1 MFLAS
6 SSAISLGFII
16 IAPEKAFSLGA
27 LAISQPSDGSI
38 TGLWVSCLASLWP
51 ISLGFDSGSIQSR
64 LLLKYCSSWAS
75 PSP

>member
-16 IAPEKAFSLGA
+16 IAPGKAFFLEA

-38 TGLWVSCLASLWP
+38 TGPWVNYLASLWP
-51 ISLGFDSGSIQSR
+51 ISLGFNSGSVQSR
-64 LLLKYCSSWAS
+64 LLLEYCPDWAS